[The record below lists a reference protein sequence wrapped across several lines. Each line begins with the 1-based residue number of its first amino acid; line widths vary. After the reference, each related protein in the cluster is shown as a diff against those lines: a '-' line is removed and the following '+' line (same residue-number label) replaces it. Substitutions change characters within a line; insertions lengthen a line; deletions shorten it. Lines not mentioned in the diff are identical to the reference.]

1 MRLRLRLRL
10 CLPLPRLCLP
20 LVVVRCELL
29 VERAVRRLLPR
40 LCLLLVVELGTRS
53 QLRHGRRICAPVS
66 HRQPPTARPKHGP
79 KTDTPN
85 RGRMFRLSVEAA
97 NFPSHFAN
105 N

>member
-1 MRLRLRLRL
+1 LRLRLRLRL

-40 LCLLLVVELGTRS
+40 LCLLLVVERSS

>member
-1 MRLRLRLRL
+1 LRLRLRLRL

-40 LCLLLVVELGTRS
+40 LCLLLVVERSS

-66 HRQPPTARPKHGP
+66 HRQPPTAPVRKHASKDRHAKQGQ
-79 KTDTPN
+79 N
-85 RGRMFRLSVEAA
+85 VSSLSGTA

>member
-1 MRLRLRLRL
+1 LRLRLRLRL

-40 LCLLLVVELGTRS
+40 LCLLLVVERSS

-66 HRQPPTARPKHGP
+66 HRQPPTARPSRVWHASKDRHAKQGQ
-79 KTDTPN
+79 N
-85 RGRMFRLSVEAA
+85 VSSLSG
-97 NFPSHFAN
+97 SC
-105 N
+105 

>member
-1 MRLRLRLRL
+1 LRLRLRLRL

-40 LCLLLVVELGTRS
+40 LCLLLVVERSS

-66 HRQPPTARPKHGP
+66 HRQPPTARPAWSKDRHAKQGQ
-79 KTDTPN
+79 N
-85 RGRMFRLSVEAA
+85 VSSLSGTA